1 MPAKEF
7 PQNKE
12 YELSLLLKADPEFKE
27 LRAYLDAYIKL
38 ALDKF
43 EMSQETHD
51 SLYRKLHGDIPV
63 AAGKYLHNEASKKD
77 YTFSAYFSWYVS
89 ERLNEISD
97 ELKRKA
103 I

>member
-27 LRAYLDAYIKL
+27 LREYLDAYIEL

-51 SLYRKLHGDIPV
+51 SLSLELHGYIPV
-63 AAGKYLHNEASKKD
+63 AAAKYLQNEASKKD
-77 YTFSAYFSWYVS
+77 YKFSAYFSWYVS
-89 ERLNEISD
+89 EHLNKNSS
-97 ELKRKA
+97 LKRKVK
-103 I
+103 